1 MGRTTQN
8 KRYDIKASE
17 NADVAVNEVM
27 RRVEFVSN
35 EYETNGAA
43 VEDAIG
49 KLGGPDKGST
59 RLWWNPEM

>member
-1 MGRTTQN
+1 M
-8 KRYDIKASE
+8 I
-17 NADVAVNEVM
+17 
-27 RRVEFVSN
+27 RRAEFVSS